1 MCYIAAMQH
10 LAMAFQCAASFVTGG
25 FVYYLLWPDPN
36 PKVPL
41 FGGLI
46 VGFAVGW
53 AVMFLWTWMRWGW
66 RAARSMS
73 MEP

>member
-1 MCYIAAMQH
+1 MQH
-10 LAMAFQCAASFVTGG
+10 MAMVAQCAVSCVVGG
-25 FVYYLLWPDPN
+25 CIYYILWPDPN

-46 VGFAVGW
+46 AGFAAAW
-53 AVMFLWTWMRWGW
+53 ALTFLWSWFRWGW
-66 RAARSMS
+66 RAARSMK